1 MKWFLMFLIFVAG
14 IYYMVNQRK
23 AEVRKQEMVQLAK
36 KDQVKTLQ
44 EPDLP
49 PKTEKVYMMKF
60 SLQTIKTLRGLTNDS
75 NSKVR
80 FAAAELLW
88 QLQDESAP
96 AVIKNMFENET
107 ETEMKK
113 RLIDMLG
120 KDKSKLSLSLL
131 AEALKDYDRETRL
144 RAIEAMATFTT
155 KEAIVALNRT
165 LEDYDEEVRLKSL
178 EAVNRIRSDIE
189 AHKEQQLRELE
200 SKPLFRIE

>member
-36 KDQVKTLQ
+36 KDQVKTLR

-49 PKTEKVYMMKF
+49 AKTEKVYMMKF
-60 SLQTIKTLRGLTNDS
+60 SLQTIKTLRALTNDA
-75 NSKVR
+75 NAKVR

-107 ETEMKK
+107 DQDMKK
-113 RLIDMLG
+113 RLVDMLA

-131 AEALKDYDRETRL
+131 SEALKDYDRDTRL

>member
-44 EPDLP
+44 EPTLP
-49 PKTEKVYMMKF
+49 AKTEKVYMMKF
-60 SLQTIKTLRGLTNDS
+60 SLQTIKTLRALTNDA
-75 NSKVR
+75 NAKVR

-107 ETEMKK
+107 DQEMKR
-113 RLIDMLG
+113 RLVDMLG

-131 AEALKDYDRETRL
+131 AEALKDYDRDTRL
-144 RAIEAMATFTT
+144 RAIEAMSTFTT
-155 KEAIVALNRT
+155 KEAIIALNRT